1 MENLKFYD
9 NDSNKFITEEEI
21 RRWDFVNNV
30 DDLNKNIWLILDKNN
45 DIIDIKEVCNCIIN
59 SLNADIKIVVD
70 DLNKCW
76 GYNIDIIEEKI
87 LKLEEIEEMNYNI
100 IVSSTDYWKNVL
112 LGTII
117 NFIECGKDIKI
128 TKKQIDNIIEDLFND
143 DKLWEEIDFA
153 LINAINE
160 NSLGEKI

>member
-21 RRWDFVNNV
+21 RKLDFENNI
-30 DDLNKNIWLILDKNN
+30 DDLNRNIGFISDE
-45 DIIDIKEVCNCIIN
+45 DIDIKEVCNCTIN
-59 SLNADIKIVVD
+59 SLNADIKYVID

-87 LKLEEIEEMNYNI
+87 LKLEEIKEMNYNI
-100 IVSSTDYWKNVL
+100 IVSPTDYWKNVL
-112 LGTII
+112 LETII
-117 NFIECGKDIKI
+117 NFTECGKDIKI

>member
-21 RRWDFVNNV
+21 RKLDFENNLN
-30 DDLNKNIWLILDKNN
+30 DLNRNIGLVLDK
-45 DIIDIKEVCNCIIN
+45 DIDIKEVCNCIIN

-87 LKLEEIEEMNYNI
+87 LKLEEIEEMNDNI
-100 IVSSTDYWKNVL
+100 IVSSTDYWKNIL
-112 LGTII
+112 LETII
-117 NFIECGKDIKI
+117 NFIECGRDIKI

-153 LINAINE
+153 VINAINE
-160 NSLGEKI
+160 NSLGGKI

>member
-21 RRWDFVNNV
+21 RKLDFENNIN
-30 DDLNKNIWLILDKNN
+30 DLNRNIGLVLDK
-45 DIIDIKEVCNCIIN
+45 DIDIKEVCNCIIN

-112 LGTII
+112 LETII

>member
-21 RRWDFVNNV
+21 RKLDFENNLN
-30 DDLNKNIWLILDKNN
+30 DLNRNIGLVLDK
-45 DIIDIKEVCNCIIN
+45 DIDIKEVCNCIIN

-112 LGTII
+112 LETII
-117 NFIECGKDIKI
+117 NFIECGRDIKI

-153 LINAINE
+153 VINAINK

>member
-21 RRWDFVNNV
+21 RKLDFENNV
-30 DDLNKNIWLILDKNN
+30 GDLNGITIGLVSYKD
-45 DIIDIKEVCNCIIN
+45 IDIKNVCKCIEN
-59 SLNADIKIVVD
+59 SINADIKYVID

-76 GYNIDIIEEKI
+76 GCNIDIIDEKI
-87 LKLEEIEEMNYNI
+87 LKLEEIKEMDYNI
-100 IVSSTDYWKNVL
+100 TVSPTDYWKNVL

-153 LINAINE
+153 LIDAINE

>member
-21 RRWDFVNNV
+21 RKLDFENNV
-30 DDLNKNIWLILDKNN
+30 EDLNSNIDLILDKTIN
-45 DIIDIKEVCNCIIN
+45 IKNVCKCIEN
-59 SLNADIKIVVD
+59 SINADIEYVID
-70 DLNKCW
+70 DLNEFW
-76 GYNIDIIEEKI
+76 GYNIDIIDEKI
-87 LKLEEIEEMNYNI
+87 LKLEEIGEMDYNI
-100 IVSSTDYWKNVL
+100 TVSPTDYWKSML

-128 TKKQIDNIIEDLFND
+128 TEKQIDNIIEDLFND

-153 LINAINE
+153 LIDAINE
-160 NSLGEKI
+160 NLLGEKI

>member
-21 RRWDFVNNV
+21 RKLDFENNLN
-30 DDLNKNIWLILDKNN
+30 DLNRNIGLVLDK
-45 DIIDIKEVCNCIIN
+45 DIDIKEVCNCIIN

-87 LKLEEIEEMNYNI
+87 LKLEEIEEMNDNI
-100 IVSSTDYWKNVL
+100 IVSSTDYWKNIL
-112 LGTII
+112 LETII
-117 NFIECGKDIKI
+117 NFIECGRDIKI

-153 LINAINE
+153 VINAINE
-160 NSLGEKI
+160 NSLGKKI

>member
-21 RRWDFVNNV
+21 RKLDFENNV
-30 DDLNKNIWLILDKNN
+30 GDLNSNIGLTLDK
-45 DIIDIKEVCNCIIN
+45 IIN
-59 SLNADIKIVVD
+59 IKSICKCIENSINADIKYVID
-70 DLNKCW
+70 DLNEFW
-76 GYNIDIIEEKI
+76 GYNIDIMDEKI
-87 LKLEEIEEMNYNI
+87 LKLEEIKEMDYNI
-100 IVSSTDYWKNVL
+100 TVSPTDYWKNVL

-143 DKLWEEIDFA
+143 DRLWEEIDFA
-153 LINAINE
+153 LIDAINE

>member
-21 RRWDFVNNV
+21 RKLDFENNLN
-30 DDLNKNIWLILDKNN
+30 DLNRNIGLVLDK
-45 DIIDIKEVCNCIIN
+45 DIDIKEVCNCIIN

-100 IVSSTDYWKNVL
+100 TVSSTDYWNRYKNY
-112 LGTII
+112 
-117 NFIECGKDIKI
+117 
-128 TKKQIDNIIEDLFND
+128 KKTN
-143 DKLWEEIDFA
+143 
-153 LINAINE
+153 
-160 NSLGEKI
+160 

>member
-21 RRWDFVNNV
+21 RKLDFENNLN
-30 DDLNKNIWLILDKNN
+30 DLNRNIGLVLDK
-45 DIIDIKEVCNCIIN
+45 DIDIKEVCNCIIN

-100 IVSSTDYWKNVL
+100 IVSSTDYWKNIL
-112 LGTII
+112 LETII
-117 NFIECGKDIKI
+117 NFIECGRDIKI

-153 LINAINE
+153 VINAINE

>member
-21 RRWDFVNNV
+21 RKLDFENNLN
-30 DDLNKNIWLILDKNN
+30 DLNRNIGLVLDK
-45 DIIDIKEVCNCIIN
+45 DIDIKEVCNCIIN

-87 LKLEEIEEMNYNI
+87 LKLEEIEEINYNI

-112 LGTII
+112 LETII
-117 NFIECGKDIKI
+117 NFIECGRDIKI

-153 LINAINE
+153 VINAINE